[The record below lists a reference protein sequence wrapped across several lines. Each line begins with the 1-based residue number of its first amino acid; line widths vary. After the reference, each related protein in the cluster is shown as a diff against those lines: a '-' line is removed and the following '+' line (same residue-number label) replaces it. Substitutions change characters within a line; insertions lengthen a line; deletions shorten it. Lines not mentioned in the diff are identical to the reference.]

1 MPRCGESSHQPTSR
15 AQDDCVHVPSRVL
28 RLPLPVVALT
38 YVLGVAAV
46 TTLGFTTA
54 STSLLL
60 LAAAVTLP
68 SSVVAAPAFYVVVGV
83 LGLVPGANPSHSTG
97 SGSCAPSG
105 DCQVLTTGDPA
116 FWFLFATETVGILA
130 LTAAAVLNVF
140 LLRAL
145 IAARRTKSQAATRP
159 GT

>member
-1 MPRCGESSHQPTSR
+1 MHI
-15 AQDDCVHVPSRVL
+15 PSRVL
-28 RLPLPVVALT
+28 HLPLPAVALT

-60 LAAAVTLP
+60 LAAVVTLP
-68 SSVVAAPAFYVVVGV
+68 SSVVAVPAFYVVVGV

-97 SGSCAPSG
+97 SGSCASSG
-105 DCQVLTTGDPA
+105 DCQVSTTGDPA

-130 LTAAAVLNVF
+130 LTAAAVLNVI

-145 IAARRTKSQAATRP
+145 TGHSA
-159 GT
+159 

>member
-1 MPRCGESSHQPTSR
+1 M
-15 AQDDCVHVPSRVL
+15 
-28 RLPLPVVALT
+28 ALT
-38 YVLGVAAV
+38 YVLGVAAL
-46 TTLGFTTA
+46 TTLGFATA

-60 LAAAVTLP
+60 PAAVVTLP
-68 SSVVAAPAFYVVVGV
+68 TSAVAVPAFYVVVGV

-105 DCQVLTTGDPA
+105 DCQVSTTGDPA
-116 FWFLFATETVGILA
+116 SWFLFATEAVGVLA
-130 LTAAAVLNVF
+130 LTAAAVLNII

-145 IAARRTKSQAATRP
+145 TTARRTKSKTATRP

>member
-1 MPRCGESSHQPTSR
+1 M
-15 AQDDCVHVPSRVL
+15 L

-46 TTLGFTTA
+46 TTVGFTMA

-60 LAAAVTLP
+60 LAAVVTLP
-68 SSVVAAPAFYVVVGV
+68 SSAIAVPAFYVVVGV

-97 SGSCAPSG
+97 SGSCAPSR
-105 DCQVLTTGDPA
+105 DCQVSTTGDPA
-116 FWFLFATETVGILA
+116 SWFVFATEVVGILA
-130 LTAAAVLNVF
+130 LAAGALLNVV

-145 IAARRTKSQAATRP
+145 IAARRTKSRAATRP
-159 GT
+159 LA

>member
-1 MPRCGESSHQPTSR
+1 MHI
-15 AQDDCVHVPSRVL
+15 PSRVL
-28 RLPLPVVALT
+28 RLPPPAVALT

-60 LAAAVTLP
+60 LAAVVTLP
-68 SSVVAAPAFYVVVGV
+68 SSVVAVPAFYLVVAV

-97 SGSCAPSG
+97 SGSCAPPG
-105 DCQVLTTGDPA
+105 DCQVSTTGDPA
-116 FWFLFATETVGILA
+116 SWFRFATEAVGILA
-130 LTAAAVLNVF
+130 LTAAAVLNVV

-145 IAARRTKSQAATRP
+145 ITAQRTKSQAATGP